1 MLKGAFKQKELDKI
15 DNTDVGMQILADS
28 ASDKAFFVIVKQQTD
43 EQDFE
48 NIKEEVLYKSCERP
62 FEKRLVAKGE
72 STNIKF
78 NETAISE
85 FRPSKVQKKKNN

>member
-1 MLKGAFKQKELDKI
+1 M
-15 DNTDVGMQILADS
+15 
-28 ASDKAFFVIVKQQTD
+28 KQQTD

-48 NIKEEVLYKSCERP
+48 NIKEEVLHESCERP
-62 FEKRLVAKGE
+62 FEKLLVAKGE